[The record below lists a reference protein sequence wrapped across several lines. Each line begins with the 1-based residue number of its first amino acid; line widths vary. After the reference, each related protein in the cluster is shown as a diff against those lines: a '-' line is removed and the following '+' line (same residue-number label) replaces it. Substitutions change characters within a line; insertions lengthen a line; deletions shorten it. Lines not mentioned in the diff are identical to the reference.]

1 MKTLYNFANIRF
13 FSSLFKKCT
22 KTNKQM
28 ETAVST
34 NVNEF
39 VPALNK
45 PPIKKIVSIM
55 FPNGEINFVRK
66 LIPGK
71 RTKHQ
76 FFFHSYHG
84 NSKIKQS
91 PEISYSSLSGVCC
104 ISRLLSRLS
113 NPMRL
118 CEIHFC
124 VRTLDRRRSR
134 PRRCVVTRTQINIKR
149 PRASTGR

>member
-22 KTNKQM
+22 KTNKWKPRFQQM
-28 ETAVST
+28 
-34 NVNEF
+34 F

-84 NSKIKQS
+84 NSKLKQS

-134 PRRCVVTRTQINIKR
+134 PRRCVVT
-149 PRASTGR
+149 